1 MDHCQDQKCFVNRGD
16 SPVARGSVAK
26 SWPGWCSVPPL
37 FWLPRSR
44 VLYPSVSFILLFL
57 SFLPLSVHVS
67 PDLVLFPLP
76 QGPFLD
82 EGGGPDSMVSPG
94 VLSGDGRGGSLPSPM
109 LWRVCRGPSPP
120 EPRVVEM
127 QMGPGASSPGD
138 HGDHMAPSSGSHCHV
153 SLWGVWARC
162 IPLRLCVRVGV
173 GSLLGAHDAPCNSP
187 W

>member
-16 SPVARGSVAK
+16 SPGARGSVAK

-44 VLYPSVSFILLFL
+44 VLILLFHSFSSFFPSALCL
-57 SFLPLSVHVS
+57 SMSLLTWSSFPSLRAPSWMRVAVQTRRHGLPRG
-67 PDLVLFPLP
+67 LP
-76 QGPFLD
+76 
-82 EGGGPDSMVSPG
+82 
-94 VLSGDGRGGSLPSPM
+94 GDGRGGSLPSPM

-127 QMGPGASSPGD
+127 QTGPGASGPRD

-153 SLWGVWARC
+153 SLGGVWARC
-162 IPLRLCVRVGV
+162 ISLRLCVRVGV
-173 GSLLGAHDAPCNSP
+173 GSLLGAHDASCNSP
-187 W
+187 